1 MRNAPNKRLLG
12 WCLFVLAGQA
22 GISAC
27 NALDGNGLH
36 DVEIIEAGNYVVQ
49 QAQLPQPF
57 SISCSLASRIKLPG
71 QVAVYPLAENSSAT
85 LSAQN
90 CPTHVHNFY
99 YSGKSDFQCPIIKG
113 GRTRIVTV
121 HPATGEPVEF
131 FVMLAAGAP
140 RVEYCKK
147 HFAYVYPDHRTEV
160 AFPSIGPYMPRVVS
174 RQINGKSFSQ
184 RWESVEQH
192 FAAAGDSLN
201 KTNTA
206 QSIKEFVEDEK
217 RQIAGLGVLVDRGV
231 GSTIKVTKSISNLI
245 PGKQTLRS
253 LAEQRPEEMR
263 DAEALQAQ
271 RDTVSQRTFIK
282 SPE

>member
-1 MRNAPNKRLLG
+1 MNNASKKRLLG
-12 WCLFVLAGQA
+12 WCLFVLAGQIGSSTCIA
-22 GISAC
+22 V
-27 NALDGNGLH
+27 DGNGLH
-36 DVEIIEAGNYVVQ
+36 DVEIIEPGNYVVQ

-57 SISCSLASRIKLPG
+57 TVSCSLASRIKLPG

-85 LSAQN
+85 LSAHN

-147 HFAYVYPDHRTEV
+147 HFAYVYQDHRTEV

-174 RQINGKSFSQ
+174 RQINGKSLSQ
-184 RWESVEQH
+184 RWDAVEKR
-192 FAAAGDSLN
+192 FTEAGDNLN
-201 KTNTA
+201 KTNTVQA
-206 QSIKEFVEDEK
+206 MKELADDEK
-217 RQIAGLGVLVDRGV
+217 RQFAGLGVLIDRGV
-231 GSTIKVTKSISNLI
+231 GGTIKATKSISSLI
-245 PGKQTLRS
+245 PGKQALRS
-253 LAEQRPEEMR
+253 LQEQRPEDMR

-271 RDTVSQRTFIK
+271 RDTISQRTFIK
-282 SPE
+282 APE